1 MRKITLTLAISL
13 LFAGSAV
20 WTADAQT
27 SRGAAN
33 VAHADRTGGLPGMG
47 TLLPAWIY
55 ADLRPVSLLVSSLLV
70 AIDIENEAAADGGLV
85 LTS

>member
-1 MRKITLTLAISL
+1 
-13 LFAGSAV
+13 
-20 WTADAQT
+20 
-27 SRGAAN
+27 
-33 VAHADRTGGLPGMG
+33 MG

>member
-33 VAHADRTGGLPGMG
+33 VAGAVQNF
-47 TLLPAWIY
+47 TL
-55 ADLRPVSLLVSSLLV
+55 
-70 AIDIENEAAADGGLV
+70 NEAAADGGLV

>member
-1 MRKITLTLAISL
+1 
-13 LFAGSAV
+13 
-20 WTADAQT
+20 
-27 SRGAAN
+27 
-33 VAHADRTGGLPGMG
+33 MG
-47 TLLPAWIY
+47 TWGVLPAWIY